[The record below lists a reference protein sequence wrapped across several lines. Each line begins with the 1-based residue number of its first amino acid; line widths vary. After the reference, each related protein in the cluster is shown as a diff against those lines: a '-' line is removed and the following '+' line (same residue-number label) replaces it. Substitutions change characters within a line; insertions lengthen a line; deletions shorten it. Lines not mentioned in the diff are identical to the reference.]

1 MICYVSRYRFITK
14 IELDFLVYLENS
26 GFKYVST
33 FLIESKLKTNIFL
46 ITVRILKKIEYYLQL
61 LLKPSR
67 YFQPFEMYPLQ
78 NCSAISS
85 NNLNSIT
92 YLFISASGLKVIH
105 NTQVNKFRKE
115 VLSILGLVGIKKSNA
130 DQSQCKIEIYNG
142 EKLIEQLLLNYER
155 DNLPLNNN
163 IIVLRNLFEHTKR
176 IF

>member
-1 MICYVSRYRFITK
+1 MICYVSKYRFITK

-26 GFKYVST
+26 GLKYVST
-33 FLIESKLKTNIFL
+33 FLIESKLKTNFFL
-46 ITVRILKKIEYYLQL
+46 ITVRILKKIEYILQS

-78 NCSAISS
+78 NCSAINS
-85 NNLNSIT
+85 NNLNSIE
-92 YLFISASGLKVIH
+92 YLFISASGLKVIR
-105 NTQVNKFRKE
+105 NTEVGKFRKE
-115 VLSILGLVGIKKSNA
+115 VLSILRLIGIENSSI

-142 EKLIEQLLLNYER
+142 KKLIEQHLLNYER

-163 IIVLRNLFEHTKR
+163 IIVLRNLFEHIKR

>member
-1 MICYVSRYRFITK
+1 MICYVSKYRFITK
-14 IELDFLVYLENS
+14 IELDFLVYLENN
-26 GFKYVST
+26 GFKYAST
-33 FLIESKLKTNIFL
+33 FLIESNLRTIL
-46 ITVRILKKIEYYLQL
+46 YLTTVSFLKKFEGKLQL
-61 LLKPSR
+61 LLRPSR

-105 NTQVNKFRKE
+105 NTEVSRFRKE
-115 VLSILGLVGIKKSNA
+115 VLSILRLVGIEKSNA
-130 DQSQCKIEIYNG
+130 DQSQCKIEIYNDK
-142 EKLIEQLLLNYER
+142 KLIEQYQLNYER

-163 IIVLRNLFEHTKR
+163 IIVLRNLFEHIKR